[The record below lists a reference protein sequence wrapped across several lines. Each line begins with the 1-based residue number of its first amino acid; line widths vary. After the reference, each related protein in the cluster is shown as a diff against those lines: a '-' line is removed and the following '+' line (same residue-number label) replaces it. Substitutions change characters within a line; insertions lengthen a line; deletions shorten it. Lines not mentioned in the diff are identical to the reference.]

1 MINALLLRIWLA
13 SKSLQIHLMSMVT
26 TLDRPRK
33 CNILSST
40 SLPQHQWLARPSSF
54 PTLETVTGNNHEKV
68 DLQMSSPTFPYFWA
82 SSGYFFPLIFWYMY
96 FFLRISFGGI
106 KIRFAPSAS
115 PGGGRTLPRHHGAF
129 QPWVN
134 SRGSGDSLQKS
145 IPGTCLSSS
154 LEGLEASKRR
164 PVFHSKLRVKYGS
177 R

>member
-82 SSGYFFPLIFWYMY
+82 SSGYFFPPYFLVYVFLLTD
-96 FFLRISFGGI
+96 FFLGDQNQ
-106 KIRFAPSAS
+106 IRTFSESRRWSNIA
-115 PGGGRTLPRHHGAF
+115 TKPRHHGAF

-134 SRGSGDSLQKS
+134 SRE
-145 IPGTCLSSS
+145 I
-154 LEGLEASKRR
+154 RR
-164 PVFHSKLRVKYGS
+164 CATKIYTWNLFVL
-177 R
+177 